1 MKERLLTVKEFA
13 LKHDVSP
20 QAVRYQIEKGNI
32 PYVTKFGIQLIEL
45 KTKYKPRKKSK
56 VC

>member
-56 VC
+56 V